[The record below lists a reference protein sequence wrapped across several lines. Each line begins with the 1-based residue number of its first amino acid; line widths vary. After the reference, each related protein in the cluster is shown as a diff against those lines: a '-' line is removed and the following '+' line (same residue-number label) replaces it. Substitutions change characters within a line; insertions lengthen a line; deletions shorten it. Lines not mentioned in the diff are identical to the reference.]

1 MRSSAYHRPERRAA
15 PKRDAGV
22 TGRRKR
28 ALFSFYAVYV
38 AFVLLLATN
47 YMMADVAEDEV
58 PDEHH
63 YHLVFAA
70 DGEHSHYTVERLD
83 TELPATVD
91 VTYVRSSNTLSVSVE
106 NLRSI
111 TVNAKSLF
119 LDEGPDILGLD
130 PEAVGEDYYI
140 EYFKDRNLLNVNIE
154 AKLGIEEVR
163 IKGILKPDEVA
174 IEGRLVTRAAV
185 SFHYIG
191 SEVIIENVPPGVTH
205 VDIYYDYEAYDR
217 DRDGILNPDDMDD
230 DDDGI
235 DDEFEERLGSD
246 PLNPADTPP
255 DMDGDGTPD
264 ELDGDIDGDNVPND
278 DDEDPMDAGK
288 GEKESGGASGTDVIT
303 GFCQLAG
310 VMMVLGL
317 VLFFWL
323 GRRRDRGGDEAKTP
337 GDGADKRKG
346 VK

>member
-1 MRSSAYHRPERRAA
+1 MKSSAYDRPEGRPA
-15 PKRDAGV
+15 PKRAAGGS
-22 TGRRKR
+22 GRRKR
-28 ALFSFYAVYV
+28 ALFSLYAVYV
-38 AFVLLLATN
+38 ALVLLLATN
-47 YMMADVAEDEV
+47 YMMADVAEEEV

-91 VTYVRSSNTLSVSVE
+91 VTYVRSSNTLSVRVE
-106 NLRSI
+106 NLRSL

-130 PEAVGEDYYI
+130 PDKVGEDYYI
-140 EYFKDRNLLNVNIE
+140 DYFKDRNLLNINIE
-154 AKLGIEEVR
+154 TKLGIEEMR

-174 IEGRLVTRAAV
+174 IDGRLATRAVV
-185 SFHYIG
+185 SFHYSG

-205 VDIYYDYEAYDR
+205 VDIYYDYEAYDQ

-235 DDEFEERLGSD
+235 DDDLEDRLGTD
-246 PLNPADTPP
+246 PLNPAETPP
-255 DMDGDGTPD
+255 DLDGDGIPD
-264 ELDGDIDGDNVPND
+264 ELDGDIDGDNVPNG
-278 DDEDPMDAGK
+278 DDEDPRDAGK
-288 GEKESGGASGTDVIT
+288 GEKESEGASGTDVIT

-310 VMMVLGL
+310 VLMVMGL
-317 VLFFWL
+317 LLFFLL
-323 GRRRDRGGDEAKTP
+323 GRRRDRGGEEEEK
-337 GDGADKRKG
+337 DGSG
-346 VK
+346 VKGHRGVK